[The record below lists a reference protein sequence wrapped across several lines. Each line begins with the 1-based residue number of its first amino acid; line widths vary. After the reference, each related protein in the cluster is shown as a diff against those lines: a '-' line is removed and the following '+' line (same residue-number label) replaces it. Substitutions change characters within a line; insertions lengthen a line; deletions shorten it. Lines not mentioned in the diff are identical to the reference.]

1 VAAGRNAAGHFA
13 LARYQ
18 PDGELDRSFG
28 EGGTVDTAIG
38 GDALAQ
44 GLAIRDGARIVAA
57 GFTTTGD
64 QRDFVLARYQ
74 PAGKLDKHFGADG
87 VVTTPFPG
95 YDTEIEGVAFQSDG
109 KLVAGGRALDAQKHG
124 QFAVARYLA
133 H

>member
-1 VAAGRNAAGHFA
+1 MAAGRSAAGRFA
-13 LARYQ
+13 LTRYEL
-18 PDGELDRSFG
+18 DGALDRSFG
-28 EGGTVDTAIG
+28 DGGTVETAIG
-38 GDALAQ
+38 GGALAQ

-57 GFTTTGD
+57 GTATTG
-64 QRDFVLARYQ
+64 QHRDFALARYQ

-109 KLVAGGRALDAQKHG
+109 KLVAGGRAVDAQKHG

-133 H
+133 R